1 MRGTTFAGLVVTL
14 AFAGCG
20 GGSGGEA
27 STATAPGTAAT
38 TATGTAYVGRADAVC
53 ARMTAEARR
62 MGAAFQSRSDL
73 HGDPLRLT
81 TRNLFRP
88 ALPIVEANA
97 KRLRALTAGATSS
110 DFEAFVSLYDPVLAL
125 LRQRVEA
132 GEAGDRDRSR
142 ALEAQIVELAALQQR
157 LARAAGVVECDVNFV
172 RTFATPGGG

>member
-1 MRGTTFAGLVVTL
+1 
-14 AFAGCG
+14 
-20 GGSGGEA
+20 
-27 STATAPGTAAT
+27 
-38 TATGTAYVGRADAVC
+38 
-53 ARMTAEARR
+53 

-157 LARAAGVVECDVNFV
+157 LARAAGVVECDVDFV